1 MDLGGIQSPSD
12 TKARAGLPLQTETSP
27 SDVCTA
33 VVLIG
38 VCESS
43 SDLVSLGVALGAFAA
58 GLYSLPSGAPASM
71 IGPVQRSLADA
82 GWRQAA
88 QATLGDQRVQLLAS
102 AFLAACEKRVPRA
115 SSNPDDPVWIAE
127 VRGVYEQDE
136 RLQMLADTLLGM
148 LRFPREAASAATPAA
163 PAAPAPSAPPAPP
176 APPTPTRSIP
186 LHVEL
191 VFYTLFA
198 VTNAD
203 RGITDAAW
211 QDIHRAFGENFA
223 TCQRAL
229 ADSNVRAVARVV
241 VAYGRAK
248 GSGDAAKHAFSR
260 ASEMPAAILMQ
271 VVGNV
276 LAKCQTAPPTSLVR
290 EIVLYTVLALTN
302 AARGLTDADW
312 QHMSHA
318 LGGPID
324 RCQWALSD
332 PTVRAVAGAIVAC
345 GRAKGDA
352 GKFAYSSASYVPAE
366 LVLAAIAGALAQSQA
381 PTASAPTTEAQP
393 QPAQPPAAAELPAT
407 GLPVAEL
414 RPVATRPIVA
424 RRLPLAARPWR
435 STAARSGIVR
445 EPVPPV
451 PPPPAASAPVPREAV
466 PAAPPAASTPLP
478 RKHAPPVAIQ
488 VPVPIL
494 VTVPTAVLVSATLT
508 PAATP
513 EIVPPLPPTRPPRS
527 SSLRSTDG
535 PLPRGRSP
543 P

>member
-1 MDLGGIQSPSD
+1 M
-12 TKARAGLPLQTETSP
+12 
-27 SDVCTA
+27 
-33 VVLIG
+33 VLIG

-58 GLYSLPSGAPASM
+58 GLYNLPSGAPASM

-115 SSNPDDPVWIAE
+115 SPTPDDPVWIAG
-127 VRGVYEQDE
+127 VRGVYEEDE

-148 LRFPREAASAATPAA
+148 LRFPREAASTAA
-163 PAAPAPSAPPAPP
+163 PAAPVAPAPS

-191 VFYTLFA
+191 VFYALFA

-211 QDIHRAFGENFA
+211 QDIHRVFGEKFA

-229 ADSNVRAVARVV
+229 SDPSVRAVARVV

-302 AARGLTDADW
+302 AAR
-312 QHMSHA
+312 
-318 LGGPID
+318 
-324 RCQWALSD
+324 
-332 PTVRAVAGAIVAC
+332 
-345 GRAKGDA
+345 
-352 GKFAYSSASYVPAE
+352 
-366 LVLAAIAGALAQSQA
+366 LAQSQA

-393 QPAQPPAAAELPAT
+393 QPAQPPATAELPAT

-414 RPVATRPIVA
+414 RPVTTRPIVA

-435 STAARSGIVR
+435 STAARSGVVR

-451 PPPPAASAPVPREAV
+451 PPPPAASVPVPREPVPTVSAAALAV
-466 PAAPPAASTPLP
+466 PRWKHHAMPEAPS
-478 RKHAPPVAIQ
+478 
-488 VPVPIL
+488 VPVLIL
-494 VTVPTAVLVSATLT
+494 GTKPTSGPV

-513 EIVPPLPPTRPPRS
+513 AALPVTIPTPMQTRSPSPRS
-527 SSLRSTDG
+527 PRTAVHV